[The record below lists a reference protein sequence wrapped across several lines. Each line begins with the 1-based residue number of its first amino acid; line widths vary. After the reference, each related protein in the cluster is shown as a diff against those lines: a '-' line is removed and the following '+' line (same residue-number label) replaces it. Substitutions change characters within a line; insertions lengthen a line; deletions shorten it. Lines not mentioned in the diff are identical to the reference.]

1 MEHSVRAH
9 VERSFGFDFGAV
21 RIHTDRVAHRSARAR
36 RAQAYTVGQHIVFR
50 DGRYSPNTPAGRR
63 LLGHE
68 LTHVLQQR
76 YFGRGLGPQLK
87 AQATRF
93 QDEATLDEVSDG
105 KRSLG
110 EGDKGEAVIRI
121 TTALRELGFYKNNV
135 VTADFDWL
143 VKGSVSNYQ
152 LAKGL
157 KGSTTDGVLDK
168 LTFDKLDQD
177 FSGFTGFKVERDVL
191 KKQKAS
197 DIPAETQTVDRS
209 ARTAS
214 ARAIST
220 EPRANPAT
228 GRLPTFDPEP
238 PGKSKYVDR
247 IRDVLDRWIQL
258 EWASTGKGA
267 EVKHSAPGGLYDDST
282 VEGIAQEAQKAVT
295 AVFGEYIKGKPA
307 APLKMGVNI
316 GDAFTKREASLKAGG
331 TAADTDA
338 ADWRVQKL
346 LDGNAEIKSADREY
360 GAIQSRPA
368 EKAIVDAI
376 KRSMVAKYR
385 DKLLETHKAWPG
397 FEENNVVYVQLLKG
411 GTPEAQR
418 RERWDFFR
426 TFIHEYIHS
435 LEHPKHIAYR
445 EGIAARKGG
454 FTLREGTTDYF
465 TKIVWNSITIDAALR
480 ARIEGPVN
488 DPAKPF
494 MLLPLS
500 TYDEADNAERLAGV
514 VGIRNVA
521 AAFFL
526 GMVDLIGKP

>member
-1 MEHSVRAH
+1 M
-9 VERSFGFDFGAV
+9 
-21 RIHTDRVAHRSARAR
+21 I
-36 RAQAYTVGQHIVFR
+36 
-50 DGRYSPNTPAGRR
+50 
-63 LLGHE
+63 
-68 LTHVLQQR
+68 QQR
-76 YFGRGLGPQLK
+76 HSGRDLGPQLK

-93 QDEATLDEVSDG
+93 QDEPTLDEISDG
-105 KRSLG
+105 KRVLK

-121 TTALRELGFYKNNV
+121 TTAMRDLGFYNNNV

-143 VKGSVSNYQ
+143 VKSAVSKYQ

-157 KGSTTDGVLDK
+157 KAPTPDGAVDK
-168 LTFDKLDQD
+168 PTFDKLDQD
-177 FSGFTGFKVERDVL
+177 FARGMGLKAERAVL
-191 KKQKAS
+191 SKQKAS
-197 DIPAETQTVDRS
+197 DIPAETQTVDRAS
-209 ARTAS
+209 RVAS

-220 EPRANPAT
+220 EPRANPVT
-228 GRLPTFDPEP
+228 GRLPEFKPDI
-238 PGKSKYVDR
+238 PGKGKYDKR

-267 EVKHSAPGGLYDDST
+267 AAKHAAPSGLYDDPT

-295 AVFGEYIKGKPA
+295 AVFGEYIKGKPTSA
-307 APLKMGVNI
+307 LKMGVNI
-316 GDAFTKREASLKAGG
+316 GDAFKKREGDLKAGG
-331 TAADTDA
+331 KAAEKDA
-338 ADWRVQKL
+338 ANWRVQKL
-346 LDGNAEIKSADREY
+346 LDGNAEIKAIDHEHS
-360 GAIQSRPA
+360 AIQSRPA
-368 EKAIVDAI
+368 EKSIVDAI
-376 KRSMVAKYR
+376 RKSMVAKYR

-397 FEENNVVYVQLLKG
+397 FEDNNVVYVQLLKG

-418 RERWDFFR
+418 RERWDFFK

-445 EGIAARKGG
+445 SGMKERKGG

-465 TKIVWNSITIDAALR
+465 TKIVWNSITIDPALR

-494 MLLPLS
+494 MILPLS

-526 GMVDLIGKP
+526 GLVDRIGKP

>member
-1 MEHSVRAH
+1 M
-9 VERSFGFDFGAV
+9 
-21 RIHTDRVAHRSARAR
+21 
-36 RAQAYTVGQHIVFR
+36 
-50 DGRYSPNTPAGRR
+50 
-63 LLGHE
+63 
-68 LTHVLQQR
+68 
-76 YFGRGLGPQLK
+76 
-87 AQATRF
+87 
-93 QDEATLDEVSDG
+93 
-105 KRSLG
+105 
-110 EGDKGEAVIRI
+110 
-121 TTALRELGFYKNNV
+121 
-135 VTADFDWL
+135 
-143 VKGSVSNYQ
+143 
-152 LAKGL
+152 
-157 KGSTTDGVLDK
+157 
-168 LTFDKLDQD
+168 
-177 FSGFTGFKVERDVL
+177 
-191 KKQKAS
+191 
-197 DIPAETQTVDRS
+197 
-209 ARTAS
+209 
-214 ARAIST
+214 
-220 EPRANPAT
+220 
-228 GRLPTFDPEP
+228 
-238 PGKSKYVDR
+238 
-247 IRDVLDRWIQL
+247 
-258 EWASTGKGA
+258 
-267 EVKHSAPGGLYDDST
+267 
-282 VEGIAQEAQKAVT
+282 
-295 AVFGEYIKGKPA
+295 
-307 APLKMGVNI
+307 NI